1 MPRAKTID
9 QKLHE
14 YRQKLEAELSAGPRQ
29 KPTAQER
36 AIRTQDLLTRAELQ
50 LQQSD
55 HRRIGLLLRAAR
67 LANAQEDY
75 RAVHGFAA
83 EIVTLC
89 RTRTLGFR
97 EAYPIL
103 STLPPQAR
111 LPAVSSLPP
120 VMDMESDSEEPT

>member
-97 EAYPIL
+97 EAYPSL

>member
-14 YRQKLEAELSAGPRQ
+14 YRQKLEAEMSAGPRQ

-97 EAYPIL
+97 EAYPIF

-120 VMDMESDSEEPT
+120 VMDMESDSEEPS